1 MTLAWSGGD
10 TAVLR
15 DIDVAF
21 ARTLARLWPDAPA
34 EALRVA
40 AVASWAVQ
48 EGHGCLDLDVLRRD
62 AGLRALLAGDPRVGA
77 VAPDAWRAA
86 IAAAPFA
93 GDGARATPVVLEG
106 ERIYLQ
112 RYFDYEREIAA
123 LLRARAPLGATG
135 PMAGNEP
142 RPAQGETAPD
152 DRQALAIERAVA
164 SPLTVICGG
173 PGTGKTWT
181 IASIVERHA
190 ALRAG
195 VRIALAT
202 PTGKAAARLTAALH
216 DALPGTAYAAVTIH
230 RLLGIGGADR
240 PPRHGP
246 GRPLPFDT
254 VIVDECSMVDL
265 ALFAKL
271 LRALRPE
278 TALVLVGDPR
288 QLPAVEGGA
297 VLGELA
303 ALAGQGDAGL
313 GACVVTL
320 DRARRFEQAGGIA
333 TLTRAVSTGEREAT
347 FDALHGPGIH
357 WHESALGDDRGAFE
371 LLVRRAYGPLAYAA
385 EPDEALASLARFRV
399 LGALRAGPYGVAG
412 LNESAAAALGVSRGA
427 AATYV
432 GRPILVT
439 GNDASLGLANG
450 DIGVVLPDA
459 DGRLVACVGDPRGAP
474 RRFALAQLPGHETA
488 YAMTAHKAQGSEFD
502 EVAIVLPPEPHPLVT
517 REWLYTAVSRA
528 RTHVHVFATRAA
540 IEAALARRVLV
551 MSGLRDRLESS

>member
-1 MTLAWSGGD
+1 MTLSWSGTD
-10 TAVLR
+10 SAVLR
-15 DIDVAF
+15 DIDLAF
-21 ARTLARLWPDAPA
+21 ARTLARLWPDAAA

-62 AGLRALLAGDPRVGA
+62 AGLRELLAGDSRIGA
-77 VAPDAWRAA
+77 VAPDAWRVA

-93 GDGARATPVVLEG
+93 GDGAEAAPLVLER

-112 RYFDYEREIAA
+112 RYFDYEREIAS
-123 LLRARAPLGATG
+123 LLRARAPLAESSSMDGNAQKLADGAR
-135 PMAGNEP
+135 A
-142 RPAQGETAPD
+142 PA
-152 DRQALAIERAVA
+152 DRQALAIERALA

-173 PGTGKTWT
+173 PGTGKTWA
-181 IASIVERHA
+181 IARIVAQQA
-190 ALRAG
+190 ALRPG

-216 DALPGTAYAAVTIH
+216 DVLPGTPYEAVTIH
-230 RLLGIGGADR
+230 RLLGIGRADR

-246 GRPLPFDT
+246 DRPLPFDA

-265 ALFAKL
+265 SLFAKL
-271 LRALRPE
+271 LRSLRPE

-303 ALAGQGDAGL
+303 SLAAQGEAGL

-320 DRARRFEQAGGIA
+320 DHARRFEQSGGIA
-333 TLTRAVSTGEREAT
+333 TLTQAVSSGEPEAT
-347 FDALHGPGIH
+347 FAALHGPGIS
-357 WHESALGDDRGAFE
+357 WHEAALGDDRGAFE
-371 LLVRRAYGPLAYAA
+371 LLVRRAYAPLAHAA
-385 EPDEALASLARFRV
+385 DAGAALAALARFRV

-412 LNESAAAALGVSRGA
+412 LNATAAAALGLSRGA
-427 AATYV
+427 AAYV

-439 GNDASLGLANG
+439 ENDAALGLANG

-528 RTHVHVFATRAA
+528 RSHVHVFATPAA

-551 MSGLRDRLESS
+551 MSGLRERLE